1 MDYTHFKEIVD
12 NMKSKRPY
20 LFELKHDHI
29 ISMTE
34 IENIEKKM
42 DVKLPVDYRKFISE
56 FGGGFFGFAT
66 VYSLDEDSSYYMF
79 QDGQGYLPKGYLP
92 VSDNG
97 CGDIYM
103 LKIDEKQCLDE
114 IFF

>member
-42 DVKLPVDYRKFISE
+42 KVKLPVDYRKFISE